1 MPNFLSDYNLPV
13 INSVQATNV
22 LANTVLQNL
31 YQEIIEN
38 DGEGV
43 TQKFSTDAT
52 AAKITVIRFLPN
64 TQKARKLG
72 ASYNGGNFPT
82 TYGQPQTENYE
93 LEVITVIDEPV
104 WIRKATRDMLK
115 VDVLE
120 AQTKV
125 LAQNYALN
133 LNAMTVAGKV
143 AKSLLTSQCV
153 EVTLTGDGVR
163 TAVTTANSTLDN
175 GDKTNGVHMFPG
187 EDRIGVVRPSFRPYL
202 MSSAGVLIGGSNY
215 AQDIL
220 KNGGVDATS
229 KREYR
234 RGFIGVID
242 SVPFYLASGPI
253 WDVAEEYL
261 GVPAGTLNDVYG
273 YISSGIGNLRGLALD
288 HNIKIVD
295 TLAAQGVALQP
306 DCRMGFETI
315 YPKSNVFLVKSGFK
329 AFDNYAD
336 LTAKLKLLA
345 PGSRELPTLTL
356 VAADGV
362 DTAAG
367 VTPTTTLGK
376 DNTAVSKKYFF
387 AASGTIA
394 LTPLAFEAAYATADK
409 GKGAFTT
416 SKVSPSEDGAFYGY
430 FQVVDSLGNIVVK
443 VSDLV
448 TRS

>member
-1 MPNFLSDYNLPV
+1 MANFLSDYNLPV

-22 LANTVLQNL
+22 LSNTVLQNL

-38 DGEGV
+38 DGEGI

-72 ASYNGGNFPT
+72 ATYNGGNFPSS
-82 TYGQPQTENYE
+82 YGQPATQNYE

-104 WIRKATRDMLK
+104 WIRKATRDMLR

-133 LNAMTVAGKV
+133 LNAMTIAGKV
-143 AKSLLTSQCV
+143 AKSLLTSQIV

-163 TAVTTANSTLDN
+163 TGILAATAKLDD
-175 GDKTNGVHMFPG
+175 GDVDNGVHMFPG
-187 EDRIGVVRPSFRPYL
+187 DDRIGVVRPSFRPYL
-202 MSSAGVLIGGSNY
+202 LSSAGVLIGGSNY

-220 KNGGVDATS
+220 RTGAIDTTS
-229 KREYR
+229 KKEYR
-234 RGFIGVID
+234 RGYIGMVD
-242 SVPFYLASGPI
+242 SVPFYLASSPI
-253 WDVAEEYL
+253 WKTAEEYL
-261 GVPAGTLNDVYG
+261 GVPSGTLDDVYG
-273 YISSGIGNLRGLALD
+273 YVSSGIGNLRGLALD

-295 TLAAQGVALQP
+295 AVAAQGVILQP

-315 YPKSNVFLVKSGFK
+315 LPKSNVFLVKSGFK
-329 AFDNYAD
+329 AFNYYTD
-336 LTAKLKLLA
+336 LTSVLKVVA

-367 VTPTTTLGK
+367 VTPTTVLGTG
-376 DNTAVSKKYFF
+376 NTAVSKKYFF
-387 AASGTIA
+387 AESGTIA
-394 LTPLAFEAAYATADK
+394 LTPLAFEAGYAAATHR
-409 GKGAFTT
+409 GAFTT
-416 SKVSPSEDGAFYGY
+416 SKVSPGADGAWYGY
-430 FQVVDSLGNIVVK
+430 FQVVDSLGNIIVK
-443 VSDLV
+443 RSDLV

>member
-1 MPNFLSDYNLPV
+1 MADFLSQYNLPV

-22 LANTVLQNL
+22 LSNEILQNL
-31 YQEIIEN
+31 YQDIIEN

-52 AAKITVIRFLPN
+52 AAKITVLRFLPN

-72 ASYNGGNFPT
+72 ASVNGGNFPT
-82 TYGQPQTENYE
+82 SYGQPQTTNYE

-115 VDVLE
+115 VDVLAAE
-120 AQTKV
+120 TKV

-133 LNAMTVAGKV
+133 LNAMTIAGKV
-143 AKSLLTSQCV
+143 AKSLLTAQCV

-163 TAVTTANSTLDN
+163 SAIISASAKLDD
-175 GDKTNGVHMFPG
+175 GDVANGVHMFPMD
-187 EDRIGVVRPSFRPYL
+187 DRIGVVRPSFRPYL
-202 MSSAGVLIGGSNY
+202 LSSAGVLIGGSNY

-220 KNGGVDATS
+220 KSGAIDTTS
-229 KREYR
+229 KKEHR

-242 SVPFYLASGPI
+242 SVPFYLASAPI
-253 WDVAEEYL
+253 WNTAEEYL
-261 GVPAGTLNDVYG
+261 GVPAGTLGDVYG

-315 YPKSNVFLVKSGFK
+315 MAKSNVFLTKVGFK
-329 AFDNYAD
+329 AFDYYTD
-336 LTAKLKLLA
+336 LTGVLKNMA
-345 PGSRELPTLTL
+345 PGSREAATLTL

-367 VTPTTTLGK
+367 VTPTTVLGTGT
-376 DNTAVSKKYFF
+376 TAVSKKYFY
-387 AASGTIA
+387 SDVNTIA
-394 LTPLAFEAAYATADK
+394 LTPLAFEAGYAAATH
-409 GKGAFTT
+409 KGAFTT
-416 SKVSPSEDGAFYGY
+416 SKVSPGADGAWYGY
-430 FQVVDSLGNIVVK
+430 FQVIDSLGNITIEI
-443 VSDLV
+443 SDLV
-448 TRS
+448 TRT